1 MCSPLLRPRLLLA
14 FLALALAACDSGGPS
29 TGNDQIAGGVNLTR
43 LFAPASASEI
53 QTVRGQW
60 AARASATQGVTGTV
74 VSQATIGNA
83 TVYVVSHPVTTGPG
97 APLTH
102 YGLVRIP
109 AGAVGRPVLVVHHGG
124 DNGLDV
130 AAQSANTGLVQMA
143 AAFPDLFAQTV
154 QVLPVYRSEELRTAG
169 YAALGGPYRAG
180 GSASPW
186 DYDVDDSMALLS
198 AVLALFPAQTDA
210 GRVGALGFSRGGN
223 VALLHAIRDG
233 RIGAVTN
240 YYGPSDF
247 YNQDIQN
254 LGIGLLAG
262 LPSALGLPGG
272 RFLLENVLA
281 PLRGPDGRYNP
292 NADYDGAR
300 LEVVRRSASL
310 FTADLPPTQVHHHR
324 RDPVV
329 PFGVSAAFD
338 ARAQRSRPRGA
349 YEFNAYGEA
358 PTSNADLQPIFHA
371 PEGFPQSLAAT
382 QAFMQARLIGP
393 PTLAARPPATRRTP
407 ALAL

>member
-1 MCSPLLRPRLLLA
+1 MRPLVSLRFLFVALLA
-14 FLALALAACDSGGPS
+14 LIFAACDGGGAPAER
-29 TGNDQIAGGVNLTR
+29 DQIASGVNLTR
-43 LFAPASASEI
+43 LFAPANAGEI
-53 QTVRGQW
+53 QAVRAQW
-60 AARASATQGVTGTV
+60 TARAAATQGVSGTI
-74 VSQATIGNA
+74 VSQTTIGGA
-83 TVYVVSHPVTTGPG
+83 TVYVVSHQVTTGPG

-109 AGAVGRPVLVVHHGG
+109 AGAVARPVLVVHHGG

-130 AAQSANTGLVQMA
+130 SAQSANTGLVQMV

-169 YAALGGPYRAG
+169 FAALGGPYRAG

-198 AVLALFPAQTDA
+198 AVLGLFPVQTDA

-223 VALLHAIRDG
+223 VALLQAVRDS
-233 RIGAVTN
+233 RIDAVTN

-262 LPSALGLPGG
+262 LPSALSLPGG

-281 PLRGPDGRYNP
+281 PLRGADGRYNP
-292 NADYDGAR
+292 NADYASAR

-338 ARAQRSRPRGA
+338 VRAQQARPRLA
-349 YEFNAYGEA
+349 YEFNAYGEP
-358 PTSNADLQPIFHA
+358 PTSNADLQAIFHA

-393 PTLAARPPATRRTP
+393 LTARPPARTP
-407 ALAL
+407 ALAF